1 MKQLRNFVL
10 FGLLG
15 LFLFSACK
23 GESSILADAT
33 LESALPK
40 DSSLVFVVDYS
51 NGDQVD
57 AFRDLKDRFPETDL
71 SEKFQALVFD
81 PEETKINYK
90 DDIEPFLDGKW
101 RVGMTMVFPEDINFE
116 NFEAEGFGDFEN
128 FEIYIAAEFEESDA
142 FEDFLNLTIEESDEK
157 KFDYEEDGEIKYW
170 SNDEDLVYFVR
181 YNDVFVLTNNPDSR
195 EDAVDRMA
203 EGSGFNTN
211 IETTQAVSAL
221 APENLGYFYM
231 DFSVLAGFLTN
242 LYASMGM
249 TDFGKYFEG
258 MDDVY
263 AVWFADDDGIMIV
276 SQNKVIDPAFYE
288 EFFGDGSY
296 GLSLKDY
303 VNGDGLIA
311 FSESANFGSYL
322 QNFIQGFAAGYNSV
336 DSGFDPGTLETNVA
350 GSQDNFDTDP
360 NGGVDSY
367 QELLDELSSLGDVS
381 SEDLGEILNSPF
393 AFAMSDVGGYIPTL
407 AFYVQVDEAQ
417 AENAKQLTVALD
429 EYMDKIIVEFDNLM
443 QQYGGTDVGL
453 IKKDLEVVSGGG
465 LHKLY
470 VDWAAAS
477 PETLSTLALAGL
489 SSDDLKIELYYGIT
503 GNNVFLIALYP
514 DFQNSYGENAVSE
527 RDDFKEG
534 FEKVGG
540 SETFYISYFSFRPL
554 IDIAGRYL
562 EIVRNYGFILDEDM
576 RNFDLYGRQF
586 AGTLKYFVS
595 STVYSEEDMM
605 SKTYVRF
612 EEVEE

>member
-23 GESSILADAT
+23 GESSTLADAT

-40 DSSLVFVVDYS
+40 DSPFVFVLDYS
-51 NGDQVD
+51 NGDQID

-71 SEKFQALVFD
+71 SEKFQALAFD
-81 PEETKINYK
+81 PEVTDIDYEH
-90 DDIEPFLDGKW
+90 DIEPFLDGKW
-101 RVGMTMVFPEDINFE
+101 KIGIGMVFSEDINFE
-116 NFEAEGFGDFEN
+116 TFEIEGFGNFED
-128 FEIYIAAEFEESDA
+128 FEIYIVGEFEESDA
-142 FEDFLNLTIEESDEK
+142 FEDFLNLSMEESYGED
-157 KFDYEEDGEIKYW
+157 FDYEEDGEIKYW
-170 SNDEDLVYFVR
+170 SNDDDLLYFVR

-195 EDAVDRMA
+195 EGAVERMA
-203 EGSGFNTN
+203 DGSGFNTN

-221 APENLGYFYM
+221 ASENLGYFYM

-242 LYASMGM
+242 FYASMGM

-288 EFFGDGSY
+288 EFLPDGTY
-296 GLSLKDY
+296 DLSLKDY

-336 DSGFDPGTLETNVA
+336 DSGFDPGTLETNVL
-350 GSQDNFDTDP
+350 GSQDN
-360 NGGVDSY
+360 SY
-367 QELLDELSSLGDVS
+367 QELLDELSSLGDVE

-407 AFYVQVDEAQ
+407 AFYVQVDESQ
-417 AENAKQLTVALD
+417 AENAKKLTAALD

-443 QQYGGTDVGL
+443 QQFGGTDIGL

-477 PETLSTLALAGL
+477 PETLSGLALAGL
-489 SSDDLKIELYYGIT
+489 SPDDLKIELYYGIT
-503 GNNVFLIALYP
+503 GNNVFAVALYP
-514 DFQNSYGENAVSE
+514 DFQNSYGKNPVSE
-527 RDDFKEG
+527 KEDFKEG

-586 AGTLKYFVS
+586 AGTLKYFVG

-605 SKTYVRF
+605 SKVYVRF
-612 EEVEE
+612 EEVEEEEE